1 MYSPFQCGSSL
12 HHVRRLEG
20 IPGCLAEQSK
30 CGSRKVDM
38 SWWSSRQVCVAKS
51 RKDQGSGYCMLQSGT
66 DAKGYPA
73 ESTGCWGAFQL
84 SVITSRR
91 LGIVPVCL
99 GHPTFWIRL
108 CVPAVRYPGSLW
120 PGLLPAE
127 QLLLISVVLSVLVVV
142 VWVGESSQ
150 NRTLSVGSHRHI
162 ARSLDCCLYQRVLAR
177 GNFHLESALRWL
189 L

>member
-20 IPGCLAEQSK
+20 ILECLAEQSK
-30 CGSRKVDM
+30 CGSRKVDI
-38 SWWSSRQVCVAKS
+38 SWWSSWQVCVAKS

-73 ESTGCWGAFQL
+73 VSTGCW
-84 SVITSRR
+84 
-91 LGIVPVCL
+91 
-99 GHPTFWIRL
+99 
-108 CVPAVRYPGSLW
+108 VRYPGSLW

-127 QLLLISVVLSVLVVV
+127 QLLLISVVLPVLVVV

-150 NRTLSVGSHRHI
+150 NRTLSVGSHHHI
-162 ARSLDCCLYQRVLAR
+162 ARSLDCCLWQRVLAR